1 MSEEEKLDYLN
12 KLRKECGFNS
22 ELQLEHIKT
31 NPARCTT
38 SKLLC
43 NAVVGKLGK
52 RKKKTRYV

>member
-1 MSEEEKLDYLN
+1 MSSEEKEKYLQ
-12 KLRKECGFNS
+12 KLRTECGFGE
-22 ELQLEHIKT
+22 ELQPEHIKT

-52 RKKKTRYV
+52 LNKNNLY

>member
-1 MSEEEKLDYLN
+1 MTQDEKLGYLN
-12 KLRKECGFNS
+12 RLRLECGFGE
-22 ELQLEHIKT
+22 ELQLDHIIT

-52 RKKKTRYV
+52 KSSF